1 MMGRRTSSQ
10 PWALWTLPGRS
21 LDGSGIRPFRVRICV
36 FSRVGSAHGSGA
48 TTLTWSMESL
58 LTVLAAAQL
67 LLCGVAFS
75 RESSLRIFRIE
86 IPVRF
91 SPV

>member
-1 MMGRRTSSQ
+1 MARVSGHSACESVFFSGR
-10 PWALWTLPGRS
+10 
-21 LDGSGIRPFRVRICV
+21 I
-36 FSRVGSAHGSGA
+36 SAGSGA